1 METTVK
7 KGKKKAAPK
16 GVAIFKKMLED
27 KKAISKHLKSG
38 GFLPRRVSNQ
48 NHSKAKSRPAAF

>member
-7 KGKKKAAPK
+7 KRKKKAAPK
-16 GVAIFKKMLED
+16 GVAVFKKILED

-38 GFLPRRVSNQ
+38 GTFTELKKKGYRFATV
-48 NHSKAKSRPAAF
+48 

>member
-38 GFLPRRVSNQ
+38 GTFDELKKKGYRFATV
-48 NHSKAKSRPAAF
+48 